1 MARGAKA
8 YPVSFEQFH
17 LDPRIVRGIKS
28 TGFTEPTPIQ
38 KQALPV
44 VLKGRDILGTLQT
57 GTGKTAALPCPS
69 STVSYR
75 ASHATCAPD
84 PLSTRE
90 LAEQIHDM
98 ISELAQH
105 TRIRSLTI
113 YGGVS
118 KGPQVDGLRRGA
130 EIVVACPGRLLDL
143 MGEGVVD
150 LSHVEILVLDEAD
163 RMCDMG
169 FLPDVRKV
177 LKPFLPSAR
186 RSSSQQ
192 RCLTISVNWPTPS

>member
-1 MARGAKA
+1 
-8 YPVSFEQFH
+8 VSFEQFH

-44 VLKGRDILGTLQT
+44 VLEGRDILGIAQT
-57 GTGKTAALPCPS
+57 GTGKTAAFALPILNRLMQS
-69 STVSYR
+69 QSRHVR
-75 ASHATCAPD
+75 ALI
-84 PLSTRE
+84 LSPTRE

-98 ISELAQH
+98 INELAQH

-143 MGEGVVD
+143 MGEGIVTGCVIWA
-150 LSHVEILVLDEAD
+150 SYPT
-163 RMCDMG
+163 
-169 FLPDVRKV
+169 F
-177 LKPFLPSAR
+177 AR
-186 RSSSQQ
+186 S
-192 RCLTISVNWPTPS
+192 